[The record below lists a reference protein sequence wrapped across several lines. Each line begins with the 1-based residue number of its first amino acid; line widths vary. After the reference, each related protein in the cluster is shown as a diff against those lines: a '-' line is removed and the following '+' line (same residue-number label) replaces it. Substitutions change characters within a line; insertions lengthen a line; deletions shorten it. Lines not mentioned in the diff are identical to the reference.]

1 MIPKHIAEIKE
12 APLKLD
18 SLRGVAG
25 GVPGGVP
32 GGQLGG
38 VLGGVIGGVLNSAVK
53 AVPPPPPPVQPNGPV
68 RVGGHVRQPK
78 VIVKVLPKYP
88 ELAREAHVQGQV
100 QIDAVLGPQ
109 GNVIEMKVVSGHPLL
124 YQAALNALKQ
134 WKYEPD
140 VFERSTDCRADD
152 CDDQLS
158 ARAVSPRLRSLLDCH
173 SKPYRENAMSDL
185 APVPDFRP
193 VWLDE
198 KTKSIMDRAIAREQ
212 SLSRLLMTYIVTG
225 LIFMLLPG
233 TFLGVWNLIKIGAA
247 AKPVNSVSPAWI
259 QAHGHAQLFGWV
271 GTFILGIG
279 FYSIPKLRKLKPF
292 ALREGWLCLALWI
305 VGVTSRRFANIYPWH
320 WRVLLPV
327 SAALKL
333 LAFLIFFRAV
343 ASHRPASGAPKPW
356 EPWIFLVVAA
366 TMGLLTSLL
375 LNLGASIQ
383 LARDAVSPAFSH
395 EFDQRYLIVSTWGF
409 LVPMVWGFSSRWLP
423 VFMGLRPLRN
433 PLLLA
438 ALALN
443 TLGVVAG
450 LFERFT
456 AAGILLLGE
465 RRQRLPRFASL
476 SLQRRQPKTINVHAS
491 FPIFI
496 RIAYGWLLAA
506 TVLSVWASLS
516 GEAAGIWGAS
526 RHALTVGFI
535 AGMVFCVG
543 QRVLP
548 SFCGMRVLW
557 SPRLMLWMLILLM
570 TGCTLRVASKSWP
583 TRVMRLGPGT
593 ACRFLR

>member
-1 MIPKHIAEIKE
+1 MRYA
-12 APLKLD
+12 
-18 SLRGVAG
+18 LR
-25 GVPGGVP
+25 
-32 GGQLGG
+32 
-38 VLGGVIGGVLNSAVK
+38 
-53 AVPPPPPPVQPNGPV
+53 
-68 RVGGHVRQPK
+68 
-78 VIVKVLPKYP
+78 LP
-88 ELAREAHVQGQV
+88 R
-100 QIDAVLGPQ
+100 
-109 GNVIEMKVVSGHPLL
+109 
-124 YQAALNALKQ
+124 
-134 WKYEPD
+134 
-140 VFERSTDCRADD
+140 
-152 CDDQLS
+152 
-158 ARAVSPRLRSLLDCH
+158 LLDCH
-173 SKPYRENAMSDL
+173 RGLYRENAMSDL
-185 APVPDFRP
+185 PAVPGLRS
-193 VWLDE
+193 VWLDD

-233 TFLGVWNLIKIGAA
+233 TFLGVWNLIKISSREA
-247 AKPVNSVSPAWI
+247 VNSVSPAWI

-292 ALREGWLCLALWI
+292 ALWKGWLSLALWI
-305 VGVTSRRFANIYPWH
+305 VGVTSRWFANVYPWH
-320 WRVLLPV
+320 WRVLLPL
-327 SAALKL
+327 SAALEL

-356 EPWIFLVVAA
+356 EPWIFVVVAA
-366 TMGLLTSLL
+366 MMGLLTSLL
-375 LNLGASIQ
+375 LNLSASIQ
-383 LARDAVSPAFSH
+383 LAWHAASPAFSH

-438 ALALN
+438 GLGLN

-450 LFERFT
+450 FFERFT
-456 AAGILLLGE
+456 AAGILLLAGAATAIAAI
-465 RRQRLPRFASL
+465 RFFEPATK
-476 SLQRRQPKTINVHAS
+476 PAKTINVHGS

-496 RIAYGWLLAA
+496 RIAYGWLLIAA
-506 TVLSVWASLS
+506 LLSVWASLA

-535 AGMVFCVG
+535 AAMVFCVG

-570 TGCTLRVASKSWP
+570 TGCTLRVASEILAYQRYAAWAWSGLP
-583 TRVMRLGPGT
+583 VSALMELT
-593 ACRFLR
+593 AVFLFAINLTFTFLRPPIVVTTPLSMTTE